1 MDVLN
6 DGEQAAAHGL
16 IDQFDLAI
24 LDLGLPKRDGME
36 VLRGWRGRG
45 AKLPVLLLTA
55 RDELGD
61 RVQGLNAGADDY
73 LVKPFDLPEL
83 VARLRALKRRAEGR
97 ITETLSL
104 GELTLDLAHREL
116 MRLVVDAPREV
127 MDGADAPCS
136 AMNRP
141 RLPNVD
147 DPWCVFEAVP
157 YDAVLFPESVESQ
170 HVGDE
175 CRRRACVAFPELRAM
190 KTTDLPLARY
200 RAAIPRRRAPFRAG
214 RGFDQRNFEAVR
226 IDHRHCAA
234 APGACAGRYGRR
246 ATRTRSYRPGRRCPW
261 RRACWR
267 R

>member
-1 MDVLN
+1 MRILLVEDDPALSLGVARALEREGWGVDVLN

-116 MRLVVDAPREV
+116 MHRGERVRLSPREL
-127 MDGADAPCS
+127 A
-136 AMNRP
+136 
-141 RLPNVD
+141 LT
-147 DPWCVFEAVP
+147 
-157 YDAVLFPESVESQ
+157 
-170 HVGDE
+170 
-175 CRRRACVAFPELRAM
+175 ELLM
-190 KTTDLPLARY
+190 Q
-200 RAAIPRRRAPFRAG
+200 RAG
-214 RGFDQRNFEAVR
+214 RLVPKESIVATLSSWESDFSENSVEVYVHRLRKRFADLGVAIKTVRGFGYVMELAEA
-226 IDHRHCAA
+226 
-234 APGACAGRYGRR
+234 
-246 ATRTRSYRPGRRCPW
+246 S
-261 RRACWR
+261 
-267 R
+267 

>member
-1 MDVLN
+1 MRILLVEDDPALSLGVARALEREGWGVDVLN

-16 IDQFDLAI
+16 VDQFDLAI

-36 VLRGWRGRG
+36 VLRSWRGRG

-116 MRLVVDAPREV
+116 MHRGERVRLSPREL
-127 MDGADAPCS
+127 A
-136 AMNRP
+136 
-141 RLPNVD
+141 LT
-147 DPWCVFEAVP
+147 
-157 YDAVLFPESVESQ
+157 
-170 HVGDE
+170 
-175 CRRRACVAFPELRAM
+175 ELLM
-190 KTTDLPLARY
+190 Q
-200 RAAIPRRRAPFRAG
+200 RAG
-214 RGFDQRNFEAVR
+214 RLVPKESIVATLSSWESDFSENSVEVYVHRLRKRFADLGVAIKTVRGFGYVMELAEA
-226 IDHRHCAA
+226 
-234 APGACAGRYGRR
+234 
-246 ATRTRSYRPGRRCPW
+246 S
-261 RRACWR
+261 
-267 R
+267 